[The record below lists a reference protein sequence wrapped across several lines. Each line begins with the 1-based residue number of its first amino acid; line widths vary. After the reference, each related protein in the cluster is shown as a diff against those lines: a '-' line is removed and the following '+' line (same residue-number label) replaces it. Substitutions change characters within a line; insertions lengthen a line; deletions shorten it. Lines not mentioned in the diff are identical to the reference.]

1 MNMKRYLIALGAIL
15 LFACSQS
22 SDVTGTTEMENTMAQ
37 GDSSSSESLLS
48 SETEMSSSSQEPSIS
63 SGTEKS
69 SSSEKV
75 KSSSSSTPSSS
86 GNVKSSS
93 SEEVSS
99 SSSGIDIP
107 PPVGC
112 RPAPLVEQATYGV
125 LDNFI
130 SKRVEALE
138 GQGLENGAA
147 KDSATEELFRELGLD
162 MLFYDSLMFGD
173 YPGFVDY
180 MLEYTLYYLY
190 KDRYDSRTLS
200 LALVEDFADGVL
212 EPENFCIDSI
222 PYASLDKLPFEFM
235 PLGCAYSEEEISH
248 PLAIMRNIWRKC
260 AAMPYCDESVGDTV
274 ITIGKDHFICED
286 GSWVTME
293 MANREKGGLLCTENG
308 AKTFSN
314 GVYVCHEGIWYN
326 IDHSA
331 FMPAEYFFNPDF
343 DYGTF
348 TDPRDGHVY
357 KTTVYNGQTWLA
369 QDIDYYDSS
378 DTLFVNQS
386 LCAKVV
392 YKSEQD
398 PRYNRKQNPSEN
410 EYCDG
415 ASRFYTVNVSK
426 KACPDGWRLPTKEDL
441 KEFTE
446 KDNAEWRAFAKKIFV
461 NLVSEDPDSD
471 VFGLSLRLD
480 GYVDPYGS
488 RQTLSQYN
496 IFWLEEGI
504 YVRND
509 SYKSDVSGIAVDTR
523 ENGAFVAVR
532 CIKK

>member
-1 MNMKRYLIALGAIL
+1 MNMNRYLMVLGAFL
-15 LFACSQS
+15 LFACTES
-22 SDVTGTTEMENTMAQ
+22 SNISGTTEIENTMAQ
-37 GDSSSSESLLS
+37 GSSSGEPVSSSAAESSSGLAMSSMTVTYSSSVTGSSSSL
-48 SETEMSSSSQEPSIS
+48 MFR
-63 SGTEKS
+63 
-69 SSSEKV
+69 
-75 KSSSSSTPSSS
+75 SSSSSLEAT
-86 GNVKSSS
+86 
-93 SEEVSS
+93 SS

-107 PPVGC
+107 PHAGC
-112 RPAPLVEQATYGV
+112 RPAPLVEQVTYGV

-130 SKRVEALE
+130 SKRVEAFE
-138 GQGLENGAA
+138 SQGMDNEAA

-162 MLFYDSLMFGD
+162 TLFYDSLMFGL
-173 YPGFVDY
+173 YRGFVDY

-190 KDRYDSRTLS
+190 KDRDDPHTLS

-222 PYASLDKLPFEFM
+222 PYASLDGLPFKFM
-235 PLGCAYSEEEISH
+235 PLGCVYSEEEISH

-274 ITIGKDHFICED
+274 ITIGNDHFICEN
-286 GSWVTME
+286 GSWITME

-308 AKTFSN
+308 AMTFSN
-314 GVYVCHEGIWYN
+314 GVYVCHEGIWYD
-326 IDHSA
+326 IDLSA

-343 DYGTF
+343 EYGTF
-348 TDPRDGHVY
+348 TDSRDGHVY

-392 YKSEQD
+392 EKSAKD
-398 PRYNRKQNPSEN
+398 PRYNRKQHPSEN

-426 KACPDGWRLPTKEDL
+426 KVCPDGWRLPTKDDL

-446 KDNAEWRAFAKKIFV
+446 KDGDEWRAFAKKIFV
-461 NLVSEDPDSD
+461 RIMSDDPDSD
-471 VFGLSLRLD
+471 MFGLSLRTD
-480 GYVDPYGS
+480 GLVEPYGDRMS
-488 RQTLSQYN
+488 LSPYN
-496 IFWLEEGI
+496 IFWLEEGV
-504 YVRND
+504 YVRNGIFE
-509 SYKSDVSGIAVDTR
+509 SDVSGAFSDPR
-523 ENGAFVAVR
+523 ENGEFVAVR